1 MTQGLT
7 LGITVGSSRTVAAT
21 GSTSASADPENVSV
35 HIRRHRFGSAPE
47 LSENLLSRVG
57 DPVDILLPDGSSV
70 AAADLVAETISQV
83 VADFDPDSTVA
94 TVPAWWPAHIVE
106 AQRRAL
112 DRAGAETV
120 VLVSEPLAA
129 LRRLEASTPF
139 PADTPVVVYD
149 SGATGTTVSVVGSG
163 PHSGLL
169 GEPVRSTEVS
179 GAEFDLLTMRYVL
192 ANALGETDFD
202 PFDPVVERELS
213 ILRNRCADAKHR
225 LSTDTATVVPVR
237 LAGIAR
243 DVRLVRDDVED
254 LFRGPLTDSLSLVHE
269 AVRRAGV
276 GIDQVGRIL
285 LTGGGASI
293 GLLTELI
300 SGEFAIPIAPVADP
314 GSLSARGAT
323 LLAADLYTESRRH
336 AAALAVPDFEPDFD
350 EPQPVSDD
358 ATTTA
363 LPALGDRATVEPPP
377 ADTAPSGT
385 SRWRRVAFIA
395 GAAIAVGAVATGT
408 LALGTAGSPSNSSPS
423 PAAATSAA
431 HAASTSAGVAPA
443 GATDPAHPTA
453 GSPVT
458 AANHT
463 GTNHT
468 GTPADNS
475 AGTPAAGTA
484 AANSPA
490 PNSAAANAPAPESAA
505 APAPNAPAP
514 NSPAPDSPAPNSP
527 APQAPPQVPVQTPSA
542 PSAPSQP
549 TVPSS
554 PGGSLGNVLNNG
566 LDQAGNAVD
575 TAVQLPGQVLP
586 HEGN

>member
-1 MTQGLT
+1 M
-7 LGITVGSSRTVAAT
+7 
-21 GSTSASADPENVSV
+21 
-35 HIRRHRFGSAPE
+35 
-47 LSENLLSRVG
+47 G

-83 VADFDPDSTVA
+83 VADFDPDSVVA

-112 DRAGAETV
+112 DRAGAEAV
-120 VLVSEPLAA
+120 VLVAEPLAA

-139 PADTPVVVYD
+139 PPDTPVVIYD

-225 LSTDTATVVPVR
+225 LSTETATMVPVR

-254 LFRGPLTDSLSLVHE
+254 LFRGPLTDSLNLVHE

-323 LLAADLYTESRRH
+323 LLAADLYTDAQHH
-336 AAALAVPDFEPDFD
+336 AAALAVPDLALDST
-350 EPQPVSDD
+350 EPQALSDD

-363 LPALGDRATVEPPP
+363 LPAIGDRTVVEPPP
-377 ADTAPSGT
+377 ADTAPPAGT
-385 SRWRRVAFIA
+385 SRWRRFAFIA

-408 LALGTAGSPSNSSPS
+408 LALGTAGSPSNSSPA

-431 HAASTSAGVAPA
+431 HAVTSAGVAPA

-458 AANHT
+458 AANNT
-463 GTNHT
+463 GTT
-468 GTPADNS
+468 R
-475 AGTPAAGTA
+475 AGTA
-484 AANSPA
+484 AAE
-490 PNSAAANAPAPESAA
+490 NSAGAPAPDT
-505 APAPNAPAP
+505 PAQN
-514 NSPAPDSPAPNSP
+514 SPAPNSP
-527 APQAPPQVPVQTPSA
+527 APQAPPQTPVQTPSA
-542 PSAPSQP
+542 PSVPSQP
-549 TVPSS
+549 TTPSS
-554 PGGSLGNVLNNG
+554 PGGSLGNTLGNTLNDG
-566 LDQAGNAVD
+566 LDQTGNTLGTVLQA
-575 TAVQLPGQVLP
+575 PGKVLP

>member
-1 MTQGLT
+1 M
-7 LGITVGSSRTVAAT
+7 
-21 GSTSASADPENVSV
+21 
-35 HIRRHRFGSAPE
+35 
-47 LSENLLSRVG
+47 G

-83 VADFDPDSTVA
+83 VADFDPVSVVA

-112 DRAGAETV
+112 DEAQRRALDEPQRRALDRADAEPV
-120 VLVSEPLAA
+120 VLVAEPLAA
-129 LRRLEASTPF
+129 LRQLEASTPF
-139 PADTPVVVYD
+139 PPDTPVVVYD

-225 LSTDTATVVPVR
+225 LSTETATMVPVR

-254 LFRGPLTDSLSLVHE
+254 LFRGPLADSLNLVHE

-276 GIDQVGRIL
+276 GIDRVGRIL

-323 LLAADLYTESRRH
+323 LLAADLYTEAQHR
-336 AAALAVPDFEPDFD
+336 AAALAVPDLALDSTEPHG
-350 EPQPVSDD
+350 VSDD

-363 LPALGDRATVEPPP
+363 LPAIGDRTIVAPPP
-377 ADTAPSGT
+377 ADTAAPAGT

-431 HAASTSAGVAPA
+431 HAAATSAGVAPA

-458 AANHT
+458 VANNT
-463 GTNHT
+463 GTT
-468 GTPADNS
+468 R
-475 AGTPAAGTA
+475 AGTA
-484 AANSPA
+484 AAENSAGAPVPGTAA
-490 PNSAAANAPAPESAA
+490 PNSAD
-505 APAPNAPAP
+505 PNSPAP
-514 NSPAPDSPAPNSP
+514 NSPAPASAAAPNTPAQNSPAPNSP
-527 APQAPPQVPVQTPSA
+527 APQAPPQTPVQTPSA
-542 PSAPSQP
+542 PSVPSQP
-549 TVPSS
+549 TAPSS
-554 PGGSLGNVLNNG
+554 PGGSLGNTLGNTLNDG
-566 LDQAGNAVD
+566 LDQTGNTLGTVLQA
-575 TAVQLPGQVLP
+575 PGKVLP

>member
-1 MTQGLT
+1 M
-7 LGITVGSSRTVAAT
+7 
-21 GSTSASADPENVSV
+21 
-35 HIRRHRFGSAPE
+35 
-47 LSENLLSRVG
+47 G

-112 DRAGAETV
+112 DRAGAEAV

-254 LFRGPLTDSLSLVHE
+254 LFRGPLADSLSLVHE

-336 AAALAVPDFEPDFD
+336 AADLAVPDFQPDFA
-350 EPQPVSDD
+350 EAQPVSDD

-363 LPALGDRATVEPPP
+363 LPAVGDRATVEPPP
-377 ADTAPSGT
+377 ADTAPYGT

-453 GSPVT
+453 GNPAT

-463 GTNHT
+463 GTA
-468 GTPADNS
+468 ADNS

-490 PNSAAANAPAPESAA
+490 PNPAGANAPAPESAA

-586 HEGN
+586 HKGN

>member
-57 DPVDILLPDGSSV
+57 DPVDILLPDGSAV

-83 VADFDPDSTVA
+83 VADFDPDSAVA
-94 TVPAWWPAHIVE
+94 TMPAWWPAHIVD

-112 DRAGAETV
+112 DRAGAEAV
-120 VLVSEPLAA
+120 VLVAEPLAA
-129 LRRLEASTPF
+129 LRWLEASTPF

-225 LSTDTATVVPVR
+225 LSTETATMVPVR

-254 LFRGPLTDSLSLVHE
+254 LFRGPLTDSLNLVHE

-300 SGEFAIPIAPVADP
+300 SGEFAIPIVPVADP

-323 LLAADLYTESRRH
+323 LLAADLYTEAQHH
-336 AAALAVPDFEPDFD
+336 AAALAVPDLALDST
-350 EPQPVSDD
+350 EPQALSDD

-363 LPALGDRATVEPPP
+363 LPAISDRTVVEPPP
-377 ADTAPSGT
+377 ADTAPPAGT

-408 LALGTAGSPSNSSPS
+408 LALGTAGSPSNSSPA

-431 HAASTSAGVAPA
+431 RAATSAGVAPA
-443 GATDPAHPTA
+443 GAADPAHPTA

-458 AANHT
+458 AANNT
-463 GTNHT
+463 GTT
-468 GTPADNS
+468 R
-475 AGTPAAGTA
+475 AGTA
-484 AANSPA
+484 AAENSAGAPAPGTAA
-490 PNSAAANAPAPESAA
+490 PNSAG
-505 APAPNAPAP
+505 PNSPAP
-514 NSPAPDSPAPNSP
+514 NSPAPASAAAPDTPAQNAPAPNSP
-527 APQAPPQVPVQTPSA
+527 APQAPPQTPVQTPSA
-542 PSAPSQP
+542 PSVPSQP
-549 TVPSS
+549 STPSS
-554 PGGSLGNVLNNG
+554 PGGSLGNTLGNTLNDG
-566 LDQAGNAVD
+566 LDQTGNTLGTVLQA
-575 TAVQLPGQVLP
+575 PGKVLP

>member
-1 MTQGLT
+1 M
-7 LGITVGSSRTVAAT
+7 
-21 GSTSASADPENVSV
+21 
-35 HIRRHRFGSAPE
+35 
-47 LSENLLSRVG
+47 G

-83 VADFDPDSTVA
+83 VADFDPDSVVA

-112 DRAGAETV
+112 DRAGAEAV
-120 VLVSEPLAA
+120 VLVAEPLAA

-139 PADTPVVVYD
+139 PPDTPVVVYD

-225 LSTDTATVVPVR
+225 LSTDTATMVPVR

-243 DVRLVRDDVED
+243 DVRLVRDDLED
-254 LFRGPLTDSLSLVHE
+254 LFRGPLTDSLNLVHE

-276 GIDQVGRIL
+276 DIDRVGRIL

-314 GSLSARGAT
+314 GSLSARGAA
-323 LLAADLYTESRRH
+323 LLAADLYTEAQQH
-336 AAALAVPDFEPDFD
+336 AAALAVPDFELDT
-350 EPQPVSDD
+350 EPHAVSDD

-363 LPALGDRATVEPPP
+363 LPAIGDRTVVEPPP
-377 ADTAPSGT
+377 SDTAPPAGT

-431 HAASTSAGVAPA
+431 HAAATSAGVAPA

-458 AANHT
+458 VANNT
-463 GTNHT
+463 GTARA
-468 GTPADNS
+468 GTTAAENS
-475 AGTPAAGTA
+475 AGAPAPGTA
-484 AANSPA
+484 A
-490 PNSAAANAPAPESAA
+490 PNSAD
-505 APAPNAPAP
+505 PNSPAP
-514 NSPAPDSPAPNSP
+514 NSPAPASAAAPNAPAQNSPAPNSP
-527 APQAPPQVPVQTPSA
+527 APQAPPQTPVQTPSA
-542 PSAPSQP
+542 PSVPSQP
-549 TVPSS
+549 TTPSS
-554 PGGSLGNVLNNG
+554 PGGGSLGNTLGNTLNDG
-566 LDQAGNAVD
+566 LDQTGNTLGTVLQA
-575 TAVQLPGQVLP
+575 PGKVLP

>member
-1 MTQGLT
+1 M
-7 LGITVGSSRTVAAT
+7 
-21 GSTSASADPENVSV
+21 
-35 HIRRHRFGSAPE
+35 
-47 LSENLLSRVG
+47 G

-83 VADFDPDSTVA
+83 VADFDPDSVVA

-112 DRAGAETV
+112 DRVGGEAV
-120 VLVSEPLAA
+120 VLVAEPLAA

-139 PADTPVVVYD
+139 PPDTPVVIYD

-225 LSTDTATVVPVR
+225 LSTETATMVPVR

-254 LFRGPLTDSLSLVHE
+254 LFRGPLTDSLNLVHE

-323 LLAADLYTESRRH
+323 LLAADLYTDAQHH
-336 AAALAVPDFEPDFD
+336 AAALAVPDLALDST
-350 EPQPVSDD
+350 EPQALSDD

-363 LPALGDRATVEPPP
+363 LPAIGDRTVVEPPP
-377 ADTAPSGT
+377 ADTASPAGT

-408 LALGTAGSPSNSSPS
+408 LALGTAGSPSNSSPA

-431 HAASTSAGVAPA
+431 HAATSAGVAPA

-458 AANHT
+458 AANNT
-463 GTNHT
+463 GTT
-468 GTPADNS
+468 R
-475 AGTPAAGTA
+475 AGTA
-484 AANSPA
+484 AENSAGAPAPGTAA
-490 PNSAAANAPAPESAA
+490 PNSAG
-505 APAPNAPAP
+505 PNSPAP
-514 NSPAPDSPAPNSP
+514 NSPAPASAAAPDTPAQNSPAPNSP
-527 APQAPPQVPVQTPSA
+527 APQAPPQTPVQTPSA
-542 PSAPSQP
+542 PSVPSQP
-549 TVPSS
+549 TTPSS
-554 PGGSLGNVLNNG
+554 PGGSLGNTLGNTLNDG
-566 LDQAGNAVD
+566 LDQTGNTLGTVLQA
-575 TAVQLPGQVLP
+575 PGKVLP

>member
-1 MTQGLT
+1 M
-7 LGITVGSSRTVAAT
+7 
-21 GSTSASADPENVSV
+21 
-35 HIRRHRFGSAPE
+35 
-47 LSENLLSRVG
+47 G

-83 VADFDPDSTVA
+83 VADFDPDSVVA

-112 DRAGAETV
+112 DRVGGEAV
-120 VLVSEPLAA
+120 VLVAEPLAA

-139 PADTPVVVYD
+139 PPDTPVVIYD

-225 LSTDTATVVPVR
+225 LSTETATMVPVR

-254 LFRGPLTDSLSLVHE
+254 LFRGPLTDSLNLVHE

-323 LLAADLYTESRRH
+323 LLAADLHTDAQHH
-336 AAALAVPDFEPDFD
+336 AAALAVPDLALDST
-350 EPQPVSDD
+350 EPQALSDD
-358 ATTTA
+358 ASTTA
-363 LPALGDRATVEPPP
+363 LPAIGDRTVVEPPP
-377 ADTAPSGT
+377 ADTAPPAGT

-408 LALGTAGSPSNSSPS
+408 LALGTAGSPSNSSPA

-431 HAASTSAGVAPA
+431 HAATSAGVAPA

-458 AANHT
+458 AANNT
-463 GTNHT
+463 GTT
-468 GTPADNS
+468 R
-475 AGTPAAGTA
+475 AGTA
-484 AANSPA
+484 AENSAGAPAPGTAA
-490 PNSAAANAPAPESAA
+490 PNSAG
-505 APAPNAPAP
+505 PNSPAP
-514 NSPAPDSPAPNSP
+514 NSPAPASAAAPDTPAQNSPAPNSP
-527 APQAPPQVPVQTPSA
+527 APQAPPQTPVQTPSA
-542 PSAPSQP
+542 PSVPSQP
-549 TVPSS
+549 TTPSS
-554 PGGSLGNVLNNG
+554 PGGSLGNTLGNTLNDG
-566 LDQAGNAVD
+566 LDQTGNTLGTVLQA
-575 TAVQLPGQVLP
+575 PGKVLP

>member
-83 VADFDPDSTVA
+83 VADFDPDSVVA
-94 TVPAWWPAHIVE
+94 TVPAWWSAHIVE

-112 DRAGAETV
+112 DRAGGEAV
-120 VLVSEPLAA
+120 VLVAEPLAA

-139 PADTPVVVYD
+139 PPDTPVVIYD

-225 LSTDTATVVPVR
+225 LSTETATMVPVR
-237 LAGIAR
+237 LAGVAR

-254 LFRGPLTDSLSLVHE
+254 LFRGPLTDSLNLVHE

-323 LLAADLYTESRRH
+323 LLAADLYTDAQHH
-336 AAALAVPDFEPDFD
+336 AAALAVPDLALDST
-350 EPQPVSDD
+350 EPQALSDD

-363 LPALGDRATVEPPP
+363 LPAIGDRTVVEPPP
-377 ADTAPSGT
+377 ADTAPPAGT

-408 LALGTAGSPSNSSPS
+408 LALGTAGSPSNSSPA

-431 HAASTSAGVAPA
+431 HAATSAGVAPA

-458 AANHT
+458 AANNT
-463 GTNHT
+463 GTT
-468 GTPADNS
+468 R
-475 AGTPAAGTA
+475 AGTA
-484 AANSPA
+484 AENSAGAPAPGTAA
-490 PNSAAANAPAPESAA
+490 PNSAG
-505 APAPNAPAP
+505 PNSPAP
-514 NSPAPDSPAPNSP
+514 NSPAPASAAAPDTPAQNSPAPNSP
-527 APQAPPQVPVQTPSA
+527 APQAPPQTPVQTPSA
-542 PSAPSQP
+542 PSVPSQP
-549 TVPSS
+549 TTPSS
-554 PGGSLGNVLNNG
+554 PGGSLGNTLGNTLNDG
-566 LDQAGNAVD
+566 LDQTGNTLGTVLQA
-575 TAVQLPGQVLP
+575 PGKVLP